1 MSLRFAC
8 VVVAVFVC
16 GCASPTPERR
26 IVDDAANALGGAS
39 RIQSLTALH
48 VTGSGSAPNAGQNR
62 MPDDELPV
70 WKVAEHTRAVDL
82 VNRRTRVQQLR
93 EAQFQFAGATVQ
105 RLAQGLD
112 GDVAYNAAPDGTMS
126 RAGEA
131 AARDRR
137 VELLHHPIVVVRV
150 ALDPAAKLANP
161 RTDGSDQ
168 LVDITT
174 AGGDSVTLA
183 VDTTTHLPSR
193 VISMSDN
200 ANMGDVAIVTAFSDY
215 EDVNGVKLPR
225 RLTTM
230 MDKYLQFDLQ
240 VSKNTLDGNVADLAV
255 PANVKAAPAPTP
267 APVVVT
273 VEPVAKGIWWLA
285 GSGNH
290 RSVVFEFDDHLVL
303 YEVPVNE
310 ARSKAVIDKARTLS
324 MKPLTTAIVSH
335 HHFDH
340 SGGLRV
346 AVAEGL
352 TIVTHRA
359 NEAFF
364 KDLLA
369 RPHTIVPD
377 ALQMKPR
384 PATFEWVD
392 DQKTLKDTSMEVQLY
407 HLLDNPREGTN
418 LFAYVPRERMLVQA
432 DLYDAGWQ
440 QHLWGENVL
449 TNLAQRKIRI
459 ERDVPV
465 HGVIEPFDQMVKT
478 IKAKPTIPGTN

>member
-1 MSLRFAC
+1 MARTHALIFL
-8 VVVAVFVC
+8 AVLAT
-16 GCASPTPERR
+16 GCSPAPPERKV
-26 IVDDAANALGGAS
+26 IDDAAAALGGAS
-39 RIQSLTALH
+39 RIQSLTALQI
-48 VTGSGSAPNAGQNR
+48 TGSGSAPNAGQNR

-70 WKVAEHTRAVDL
+70 WKVAEHTRLIDL
-82 VNRRTRVQQLR
+82 ANGRTRVQQLR
-93 EAQFQFAGATVQ
+93 EAQFQFAGATTQ
-105 RLAQGLD
+105 RVTQGLD
-112 GDVAYNAAPDGTMS
+112 GVVAYNAAPNGTMT

-137 VELLHHPIVVVRV
+137 VELLHHPLTVVRA
-150 ALDPAAKLANP
+150 ALDPAAKLANA
-161 RTDGSDQ
+161 RTVSGLQ

-174 AGGDSVTLA
+174 ALGDTVTLA
-183 VDTTTHLPSR
+183 IDQSTHLPSQ
-193 VISMSDN
+193 VTSMSDN
-200 ANMGDVAIVTAFSDY
+200 ANMGDVAIATSFSDY
-215 EDVNGVKLPR
+215 EDVDGLKLPR

-240 VSKNTLDGNVADLAV
+240 VSKNAVNGDVAALVV
-255 PANVKAAPAPTP
+255 PDSIKAAPAPTP
-267 APVVVT
+267 PAVVVT

-290 RSVVFEFDDHLVL
+290 RSIVFEFDDHLVL
-303 YEVPVNE
+303 YEVPLNE

-324 MKPLTTAIVSH
+324 TKPLTMAIVSH

-346 AVAEGL
+346 AVAEDL

-377 ALQMKPR
+377 ALQKNPKP
-384 PATFEWVD
+384 AQFQWVD
-392 DQKTLKDTSMEVQLY
+392 DQMTLKDKSMEVQLY

-418 LFAYVPRERMLVQA
+418 IYAYVPRERMLVQA
-432 DLYDAGWQ
+432 DLYDASWN

-449 TNLAQRKIRI
+449 TNLAQRKLKID
-459 ERDVPV
+459 RDVPV

-478 IKAKPTIPGTN
+478 IKAKPTIAGTN